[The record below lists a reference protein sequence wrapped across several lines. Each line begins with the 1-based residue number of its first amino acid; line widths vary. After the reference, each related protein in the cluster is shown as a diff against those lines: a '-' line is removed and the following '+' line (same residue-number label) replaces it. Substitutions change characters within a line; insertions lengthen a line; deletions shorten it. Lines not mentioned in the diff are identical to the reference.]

1 MFETARYEW
10 ERRFRGTVVIAVG
23 MTILTG
29 FFVWYFSVLDTES
42 LQRMATSLP
51 PAMLE
56 AFGIETI
63 ATIEGFL
70 AVEVYN
76 FLWVLGLGLYFA
88 YTAGGLIAGDIERN
102 RMDLLASFPVSRSR
116 LLFDKYGS
124 LLPPIVVFNVA
135 VGLVVYG
142 SVAAIGE
149 SIDPIHLLL
158 VHALSIPYL
167 LACAA
172 IGTVFTVLLDRADTA
187 KRGAVGL
194 VFALFL
200 LDSVTANAERLGWVG
215 NLSPTQYYDPSEILV
230 DGTYALTDSGVLL
243 TITVVLLLSSQTIFK
258 RRDI

>member
-1 MFETARYEW
+1 MFETAQYES
-10 ERRFRGTVVIAVG
+10 ERRFRGMVVIAAG
-23 MTILTG
+23 LAILTG

-42 LQRMATSLP
+42 LEQMATSLP

-88 YTAGGLIAGDIERN
+88 YTAGGLIAGDVERD
-102 RMDLLASFPVSRSR
+102 RMDLLLSFPVSRSR
-116 LLFDKYGS
+116 LLLEKYSS
-124 LLPPIVVFNVA
+124 LLPPIVVFNVV
-135 VGLVVYG
+135 VGVVVYG
-142 SVAAIGE
+142 SAVAIGE

-172 IGTVFTVLLDRADTA
+172 VGTVFTVLLDRADTA
-187 KRGAVGL
+187 KRGAIGL

-200 LDSVTANAERLGWVG
+200 LESVTANAERLDWVG
-215 NLSPTQYYDPSEILV
+215 KLSPTQYYDPSEILV
-230 DGTYALTDSGVLL
+230 EGTYALADSGVLL
-243 TITVVLLLSSQTIFK
+243 VTTVVLLLCSQLLFK

>member
-1 MFETARYEW
+1 MFETARYES
-10 ERRFRGTVVIAVG
+10 ERRLRGTAAISIGLAVLIA
-23 MTILTG
+23 

-42 LQRMATSLP
+42 LEQMAQSLP
-51 PAMLE
+51 PSMLE

-88 YTAGGLIAGDIERN
+88 YTAGGLIAGDIERD
-102 RMDLLASFPVSRSR
+102 RMELLLSFPVSRSR
-116 LLFDKYGS
+116 LLLEKFSS
-124 LLPPIVVFNVA
+124 LLVPIVAFNAVVA
-135 VGLVVYG
+135 LVVYA
-142 SVAAIGE
+142 SAAAIGE
-149 SIDPIHLLL
+149 SIAPMDLLL
-158 VHALSIPYL
+158 VHLLSIPYL

-187 KRGAVGL
+187 KRGAIGL

-200 LDSVTANAERLGWVG
+200 IDSVTAGAESLDWVG
-215 NLSPTQYYDPSEILV
+215 KLSPTQYYNPSEMLV
-230 DGTYALTDSGVLL
+230 DGTYALGDSGVLL
-243 TITVVLLLSSQTIFK
+243 VAAAALLIASHILFK